1 MDGLSSFYPVL
12 EGIDYLVNSDSE
24 VALFQFTSSIHS
36 FEQYQ
41 CKVCKQQNNLTMQ
54 VNLGHCLIPFH
65 MFLTQIITGWKAPTP
80 IFMNSMFM
88 KKNSPFTRFIS
99 NKITKLA
106 ETGITNNLYKRHV
119 ISEPNCKSIQVKGQ
133 KFAKENLKSLNIQI

>member
-1 MDGLSSFYPVL
+1 
-12 EGIDYLVNSDSE
+12 
-24 VALFQFTSSIHS
+24 
-36 FEQYQ
+36 
-41 CKVCKQQNNLTMQ
+41 MQ

-65 MFLTQIITGWKAPTP
+65 TFLTQLITGWKAPTP

-88 KKNSPFTRFIS
+88 KKNSQFTRFIS
-99 NKITKLA
+99 HKITTLA

-133 KFAKENLKSLNIQI
+133 KIAKENLKNLNIQI